1 MPHTLFVVA
10 AAAWMGFLA
19 GAAGS
24 ILILELGL
32 EGFRFLQGSLFP
44 QAFVYFPAVAL
55 LMTKIYKEGEIS
67 GKKPV
72 KIIRI
77 YFLTGLIVM
86 ILCLSGVVL
95 EAYINPEWMRWI
107 LGRLC

>member
-1 MPHTLFVVA
+1 M
-10 AAAWMGFLA
+10 
-19 GAAGS
+19 
-24 ILILELGL
+24 ILELGL
-32 EGFRFLQGSLFP
+32 EGFLIFAGSLFP

-55 LMTKIYKEGEIS
+55 LMTKIYKEGGNIW
-67 GKKPV
+67 KKPV
-72 KIIRI
+72 KVIRI